1 MPKLRAS
8 SGLIEKTSTKD
19 LNVISG
25 DTSATST
32 TVADADR
39 VLLNDN
45 GTMVQV
51 AVTDLAAYFDDEITA
66 MPNLV
71 TTAATTV
78 GALNSGSITSGFGS
92 INNGSSAITTTGT
105 LTYGTLNDGTTSLT
119 ATVSTLNKAA
129 TTGKSIAMSIVFG
142 S

>member
-51 AVTDLAAYFDDEITA
+51 AVTDLAAYFDDEITS
-66 MPNLV
+66 MPK
-71 TTAATTV
+71 
-78 GALNSGSITSGFGS
+78 SGYDSCNYCRSIRFW
-92 INNGSSAITTTGT
+92 INYFWIWYN
-105 LTYGTLNDGTTSLT
+105 
-119 ATVSTLNKAA
+119 
-129 TTGKSIAMSIVFG
+129 
-142 S
+142 

>member
-25 DTSATST
+25 VTSATST

-51 AVTDLAAYFDDEITA
+51 AVTDLAAYFDDEITS
-66 MPNLV
+66 MPNLDSAGAY
-71 TTAATTV
+71 TDLTV
-78 GALNSGSITSGFGS
+78 DYI
-92 INNGSSAITTTGT
+92 
-105 LTYGTLNDGTTSLT
+105 
-119 ATVSTLNKAA
+119 
-129 TTGKSIAMSIVFG
+129 
-142 S
+142 